1 MRARTFLV
9 ALAWAAGVAHST
21 PTTSGDYEARMTAA
35 QALAEAHPEAW
46 ADAQAAVSAA
56 KAADEETRL
65 LYKDRRL
72 DVDDEKAE
80 MWAASLR
87 WYAEQKVSLR
97 RRLALQLR
105 GGRSENAPEVA
116 PESAPDA
123 DELVQRRQLAKKAN
137 QNLLDRVARDGSL
150 VNDGTPLTA
159 AELQVFVGESAGAV
173 GFEGGRGYWLLE

>member
-1 MRARTFLV
+1 
-9 ALAWAAGVAHST
+9 
-21 PTTSGDYEARMTAA
+21 MTAA

-123 DELVQRRQLAKKAN
+123 D
-137 QNLLDRVARDGSL
+137 
-150 VNDGTPLTA
+150 
-159 AELQVFVGESAGAV
+159 
-173 GFEGGRGYWLLE
+173 